1 MGTLWQDLKYGIRML
16 WKSPGFTVV
25 AVLTLALAIGANT
38 AIFSLI
44 NGLLLKALPGVKDPQ
59 QLVLVTDK
67 GRTSFSYPFYEHLRD
82 NNQSFS
88 GLFANCGVGER
99 RMRLSGLD
107 AAEVEWV
114 SAQAVSGNF
123 FSVLGV
129 PAVLGRT
136 LTSNDDRSRDPQP
149 VAVISHDF
157 WVRRLGQDPAVVGKV
172 ITLEDVP
179 LTIVGVTPR
188 EFSGFV
194 VGKRPCLWWPAG
206 LVPQVVGL
214 DDIHALRISQQV
226 RIAGRLEPGV
236 AERQASEELDVIF
249 RQMRLAQMEGRSLSD
264 KERQDR
270 LNHQI
275 ELQSA
280 AAGYS
285 WLRYDLAR
293 PLSILIATVALVL
306 LIACTNLAGLLLA
319 RGAARQHELA
329 VRAAMGA
336 GPWRLIKQSLT
347 ESMILSLAGVCLGL
361 LLSVWIRAVVSS
373 FVLDPLSG
381 RQFDLTMDANVLMFA
396 LVVGVVA
403 TLLSGLLVALRAG
416 KTGPLA
422 GLKESS
428 SHGAPRLRL
437 GKVLVTAQISMSVV
451 FVVLAGLFSRTM
463 INLYRVDPGFD
474 MDNLLLVPI
483 DRAKSLSPPRD
494 PNDKERFFDT
504 VRQRIAAIPGVR
516 SVALSAT
523 TLTGGMELS
532 CDIKI
537 PGRPDDRERD
547 ALMMSVSDRYFAT
560 VGISL
565 LKGRDFL
572 PMDTAGS
579 GRVVIVNEKFVRVFF
594 PNENPLGQFIAIGPW
609 EGEKFQIVGVCG
621 DQMCRHLRRDTMPIF
636 YLPHTKIFVPKMICV
651 VRSVAPPLS
660 LVLAVRKAVA
670 EIDGGLPLE
679 GITTQRLALKESLRM
694 ERLFTTLFG
703 SFALLALTLSCIGL
717 YGLMAYNLARRTS
730 EMGIRKA
737 LGARPCDVARPIL
750 REALILTGIGV
761 AIGLPVAWAAVR
773 LIGGFLYGIEPH
785 DPLTMVGAIVTMV
798 TVATLAAWIP
808 ARRAAKIDP
817 MEALRYE

>member
-1 MGTLWQDLKYGIRML
+1 MGAVWHDVCFGLRQLR
-16 WKSPGFTVV
+16 KSPGFTVV
-25 AVLTLALAIGANT
+25 AVLTLTLAIGANT
-38 AIFSLI
+38 AIFSLT
-44 NGLLLKALPGVKDPQ
+44 NGLLLKSLSGVKDPQ

-67 GRTSFSYPFYEHLRD
+67 GRPSFSYPFYEHLRD

-88 GLFANCGVGER
+88 SFSGLFANCSVNER

-107 AAEVEWV
+107 ATEVEWV

-136 LTSNDDRSRDPQP
+136 LTSNDDRSGDPQP

-157 WVRRLGQDPAVVGKV
+157 WVRRFEQDPAVVGKV

-188 EFSGFV
+188 DFFGFV
-194 VGKRPCLWWPAG
+194 VGKRPCLWWPIR
-206 LVPQVVGL
+206 LVPQMVGL
-214 DDIHALRISQQV
+214 DNTQALKFEQV

-236 AERQASEELDVIF
+236 AERQAGEELNVIF
-249 RQMRLAQMEGRSLSD
+249 RRMLLAQMEGRSLSD

-270 LNHQI
+270 LNYQI

-285 WLRYDLAR
+285 WLRHDLAR
-293 PLSILIATVALVL
+293 PLSILMATVALVL

-336 GPWRLIKQSLT
+336 GRWRLIKQSLT

-381 RQFDLTMDANVLMFA
+381 QQFDLTMDANVLMFA

-416 KTGPLA
+416 KTDPLA

-428 SHGAPRLRL
+428 SRGAPRLRL
-437 GKVLVTAQISMSVV
+437 GKVLVTAQVSMSVV
-451 FVVLAGLFSRTM
+451 FVVFAGLFSRTM

-474 MDNLLLVPI
+474 MENLLLAPI
-483 DRAKSLSPPRD
+483 DSGKCLSSPRD
-494 PNDKERFFDT
+494 EQRFFDT

-523 TLTGGMELS
+523 TLTGGMGHS
-532 CDIKI
+532 QGIKI

-547 ALMMSVSDRYFAT
+547 ALMSSVSDRYFAT

-579 GRVVIVNEKFVRVFF
+579 RRVVIVNEKFVRVFF
-594 PNENPLGQFIAIGPW
+594 PNENPLGQFIAIEAW
-609 EGEKFQIVGVCG
+609 EGEQHQIVGVCA
-621 DQMCRHLRRDTMPIF
+621 DQMFRHLRRGTMPIF
-636 YLPHTKIFVPKMICV
+636 YIPHTEIFVPTMICV
-651 VRSVAPPLS
+651 VRCVLPPLS
-660 LVLAVRKAVA
+660 LVPAVRKAVA

-679 GITTQRLALKESLRM
+679 GITTQRLALKESLRL

-703 SFALLALTLSCIGL
+703 SLALLALTLSCIGL

-737 LGARPCDVARPIL
+737 LGARPWDVARPIL
-750 REALILTGIGV
+750 REALILAAIGV
-761 AIGLPVAWAAVR
+761 TIGLPVAVALVR
-773 LIGGFLYGIEPH
+773 VLRSYLYRVESYDPIMMIG
-785 DPLTMVGAIVTMV
+785 TVGVMI
-798 TVATLAAWIP
+798 TVAALAAWIP

>member
-1 MGTLWQDLKYGIRML
+1 MKTIWHDVRYGLRRL
-16 WKSPGFTVV
+16 RKSPGFTVV

-44 NGLLLKALPGVKDPQ
+44 NGLLLKSLPGVKDPQ

-67 GRTSFSYPFYEHLRD
+67 GRTSLSYPFYEHLRD

-88 GLFANCGVGER
+88 GLFANCGVKER

-107 AAEVEWV
+107 ATEVEWV

-136 LTSNDDRSRDPQP
+136 LTSNDDRSGDPQP

-157 WVRRLGQDPAVVGKV
+157 WVRRFGQDPAVVGKV

-188 EFSGFV
+188 EFFGFV
-194 VGKRPCLWWPAG
+194 VGERPDIWWPIR

-214 DDIHALRISQQV
+214 DDILALEISQRV

-236 AERQASEELDVIF
+236 AERQASEELNVIF

-285 WLRYDLAR
+285 WLRRVLPR
-293 PLSILIATVALVL
+293 LLSILMATVALVL

-336 GPWRLIKQSLT
+336 GRWRLIKQSLT

-361 LLSVWIRAVVSS
+361 LLSVWIRAAVSS
-373 FVLDPLSG
+373 FVFDPLSG

-403 TLLSGLLVALRAG
+403 TLLSGLLAALRAG
-416 KTGPLA
+416 KTDPLA

-428 SHGAPRLRL
+428 SRGAPRLRL
-437 GKVLVTAQISMSVV
+437 GKVLVTAQVSMSVV
-451 FVVLAGLFSRTM
+451 FVVLAGLFSRTL

-474 MDNLLLVPI
+474 MENLLLAPI
-483 DRAKSLSPPRD
+483 DSGKCLSPPRD
-494 PNDKERFFDT
+494 EQRFFDT

-523 TLTGGMELS
+523 TLTGGLGLS

-547 ALMMSVSDRYFAT
+547 ALMLSVSDRYFAT

-579 GRVVIVNEKFVRVFF
+579 RRVVIVNEKFVRVFF
-594 PNENPLGQFIAIGPW
+594 PNENPLGQFIAIKDW
-609 EGEKFQIVGVCG
+609 EGEEYQIVGVCG
-621 DQMCRHLRRDTMPIF
+621 DQMCRHLRRGTMPIF
-636 YLPHTKIFVPKMICV
+636 YIPHTEIVIPTMICV
-651 VRSVAPPLS
+651 VRCVLPPLS
-660 LVLAVRKAVA
+660 LVPAVRKAVA

-679 GITTQRLALKESLRM
+679 GITTQRLALKESLRL

-717 YGLMAYNLARRTS
+717 YGLMAYNLARRTN

-750 REALILTGIGV
+750 RQALLLTATGI
-761 AIGLPVAWAAVR
+761 AIGLPVALALVGLVR
-773 LIGGFLYGIEPH
+773 VFIYGIEPH
-785 DPLTMVGAIVTMV
+785 DPLTVLATIVIMV
-798 TVATLAAWIP
+798 TVAALAAWIP
-808 ARRAAKIDP
+808 ARRAARVDP
-817 MEALRYE
+817 MTALRYE